1 MAVLNLTWFRSHPP
15 PSKGGGKISCGPS
28 HQRRGDILK
37 MFLTSILKRH
47 IIKAY

>member
-1 MAVLNLTWFRSHPP
+1 MGREDKLWALPP
-15 PSKGGGKISCGPS
+15 KE
-28 HQRRGDILK
+28 GDILK

>member
-1 MAVLNLTWFRSHPP
+1 MAVLNLTWFRAHPP
-15 PSKGGGKISCGPS
+15 PS
-28 HQRRGDILK
+28 RGREDKLWALPPEERNILK